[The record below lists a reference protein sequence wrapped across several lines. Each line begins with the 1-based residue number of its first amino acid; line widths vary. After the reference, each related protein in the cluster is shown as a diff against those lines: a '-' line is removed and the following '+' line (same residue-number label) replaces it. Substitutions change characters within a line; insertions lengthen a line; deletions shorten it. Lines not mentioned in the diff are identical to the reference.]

1 MRNSLM
7 LLTAA
12 AVVLVL
18 SSFIPRP
25 IEEEV
30 VKVTAGQG
38 STLWNI
44 CERYYSNKEVR
55 CFEEFVYDVKK
66 ENNLLNGRV
75 LQAGQE
81 LTIVIKKQK

>member
-1 MRNSLM
+1 MRNSLV

-18 SSFIPRP
+18 SSFVPRP

-30 VKVTAGQG
+30 VNVTAAKG

-55 CFEEFVYDVKK
+55 CFEEFLDDVKK
-66 ENNLLNGRV
+66 DNNLLDGRV

-81 LTIVIKKQK
+81 LRIVIKKQK